1 MTDLSPTGARILDA
15 NNNGMVHGHPA
26 ALARLEGDCLVAP
39 QSDEGG
45 THWMTEEGWAALEA
59 WRQAHPE
66 RGAGP
71 SLPTIPPKLPARQ
84 HEAIIT
90 AAQRPDQLVAG
101 RDDRAYWKG
110 EPWFNGRTLNGV
122 RQAGYAAPYPQ
133 PWHAGLIERG
143 GTVGGPLHLTAA
155 GRTYARVRGNIA
167 VDRRKVVIISC
178 GSEKRPALEGQ
189 RDTWPAGELYTG
201 AYHRSLRLAADA
213 LTHPDL
219 ILIASALHGLVPLDR
234 PLGPY
239 DVTLG
244 DEKAINAGKMSGH
257 TRGHGLFDAEVIFL
271 GGKDYADLIRP
282 SVPHL
287 LTPLTGGMGEHRGQ
301 CKRARE
307 DSAVRE
313 TWWREAAALH
323 DEHAA
328 R

>member
-15 NNNGMVHGHPA
+15 NENGMVHGHPA
-26 ALARLEGDCLVAP
+26 ALARLVGDDLVVHQP
-39 QSDEGG
+39 DEGG

-59 WRQAHPE
+59 WRQAHPQ
-66 RGAGP
+66 RSAGP
-71 SLPTIPPKLPARQ
+71 ELPTIPPKLPAKQ
-84 HEAIIT
+84 HEAVLT

-133 PWHAGLIERG
+133 PWHRGLIARG
-143 GTVGGPLHLTAA
+143 ETVGGPLHLTPE
-155 GRTYARVRGNIA
+155 GRTYARVRGNTA

-178 GSEKRPALEGQ
+178 GSEKRQALEGQ
-189 RDTWPAGELYTG
+189 PNTWPAGELYTG
-201 AYHRSLRLAADA
+201 PYHRSLRLAADA

-239 DVTLG
+239 DVRLG
-244 DEKAINAGKMSGH
+244 DEKAVTVEKMAGH
-257 TRGHGLFDAEVIFL
+257 TGGYGLFDADVIFL
-271 GGKDYADLIRP
+271 GGQVYAELLRP

-287 LTPLTGGMGEHRGQ
+287 LAPLTGGLGEQRGQ
-301 CKRARE
+301 CRQARE
-307 DSAVRE
+307 DSALRE
-313 TWWREAAALH
+313 AWWRAAAELH
-323 DEHAA
+323 QTQPAK
-328 R
+328 